1 MNLGRD
7 LRKAIYR
14 HLVAGILFSAALCML
29 ILASKYKHNLIKAVS
44 DLDAIRMNLLR
55 MERVTS
61 VMREK
66 QTTAIHLLPIDYN
79 SRSHQEILLLS
90 LEKVRSSIKDADII
104 IGNIVEEND
113 QIALPV
119 TVEFSASQYHE
130 GLSAIGYL
138 RGFRFPYFKIRNVI
152 AKRDEVGREIS
163 WTIEGSLRIP
173 SGRITGIPDRRASR

>member
-79 SRSHQEILLLS
+79 STSHQSILLLS
-90 LEKVRSSIKDADII
+90 LEKMRSSFKDADII

-113 QIALPV
+113 EIALPV
-119 TVEFSASQYHE
+119 TLEFNASQYHE
-130 GLSAIGYL
+130 GLSTIGYL
-138 RGFRFPYFKIRNVI
+138 RGLRFPYFKIRNVS
-152 AKRDEVGREIS
+152 AKRNEVDRYIN
-163 WTIEGSLRIP
+163 WTIQGSLRIP